1 MTGKIVGTGS
11 YLPEVVWDNHK
22 LTEWLD
28 TNDEW
33 IKERTGIHER
43 HIAEGVEPSGM
54 ALEAAKR
61 AMEDAKKVG
70 LAVEELDAIFVCSVT
85 PDISV
90 PPIACFVQKELGA
103 VNAFCYDLNAACSGF
118 VFAYN
123 MAVSYMET
131 GLIKNALIIGSEK
144 LSNMVNWEDRGSCI
158 LFGDGAGAV
167 IVTACEEK
175 GASVMHSDGASGEA
189 LQCTTGGKLSMDGQK
204 VFRFAL
210 KRVPEVVEELLG
222 KLAPKDSEKRLLGDL
237 IEKGDVVVL
246 VTPIDESAPKGRL
259 ILPQQLAI
267 RDILDAD
274 ATVVVT
280 KETGLEKTL
289 KDLAKPPKMV
299 ITDSQVFGYVQKI
312 VPEDVPLT
320 SFSILMAR
328 YKGYLETAVRG
339 VRAIADLKDGDTV
352 LMAEGC
358 THHRQ
363 CNDIG
368 TVKIPNWL
376 RKFTGKDIKIETS
389 SGFGF
394 PEDLSKYAVVI
405 HCGGC
410 MLNER
415 EVRYRTKCA
424 VDQGVPITN
433 YGTLIAYLNGILKR
447 SVELFPELYQELN
460 A

>member
-167 IVTACEEK
+167 VIKACEEK
-175 GASVMHSDGASGEA
+175 GAAILHSDGASGEA

-210 KRVPEVVEELLG
+210 KRVPEVVEELLS
-222 KLAPKDSEKRLLGDL
+222 KLDMEKEQVDLFLLHQANMRIIEAVIKRLGLNPEKVPTN
-237 IEKGDVVVL
+237 IERMGNTSSASL
-246 VTPIDESAPKGRL
+246 PILIDELNKAG
-259 ILPQQLAI
+259 
-267 RDILDAD
+267 
-274 ATVVVT
+274 
-280 KETGLEKTL
+280 EL
-289 KDLAKPPKMV
+289 KQGMKM
-299 ITDSQVFGYVQKI
+299 I
-312 VPEDVPLT
+312 
-320 SFSILMAR
+320 MA
-328 YKGYLETAVRG
+328 
-339 VRAIADLKDGDTV
+339 
-352 LMAEGC
+352 
-358 THHRQ
+358 
-363 CNDIG
+363 
-368 TVKIPNWL
+368 
-376 RKFTGKDIKIETS
+376 
-389 SGFGF
+389 GFGAG
-394 PEDLSKYAVVI
+394 LTWGAGY
-405 HCGGC
+405 
-410 MLNER
+410 
-415 EVRYRTKCA
+415 
-424 VDQGVPITN
+424 IT
-433 YGTLIAYLNGILKR
+433 T
-447 SVELFPELYQELN
+447 
-460 A
+460 